1 MTRLIRSLSDHA
13 TTGPNYAEVG
23 ATRTGPLPAAGYHH
37 LHHTVRVG
45 RGRAAYL
52 AAGEAVTT
60 WAMHRAT
67 GARVTS
73 AAGRAEPGVTLE
85 VSLGFG
91 PVRFTAPCQ
100 VIWTTYTAS
109 ETGFAYGTR
118 TGHPECGEES
128 FVVDLREDGSVW
140 FTVTAFSRAA
150 AWYTRLGGPVVRWLQ
165 HAYARMLGR
174 TLAEL
179 VARRAADPAGALPGD
194 RSELRSFC
202 THPCSSKEAAMSQ
215 YDEYTN
221 PSQAEGERLDEDMD
235 ATQKAHVHAEVT
247 RTTPSQAEGE
257 RTADDDDRKR

>member
-1 MTRLIRSLSDHA
+1 MTRLIRSLSDPTA
-13 TTGPNYAEVG
+13 PGPNYAEVG
-23 ATRTGPLPAAGYHH
+23 ATRTGPLPAGYHH

-45 RGRAAYL
+45 QGSAAYR

-60 WAMHRAT
+60 WAMHRTT

-100 VIWTTYTAS
+100 VIWTTHTAS

-118 TGHPECGEES
+118 PGHPECGEES
-128 FVVDLREDGSVW
+128 FVVALHEDGSVW

-150 AWYTRLGGPVVRWLQ
+150 AWYTRLGGPVVRALQ

-174 TLAEL
+174 ALTEL
-179 VARRAADPAGALPGD
+179 VADLPDLPED
-194 RSELRSFC
+194 R
-202 THPCSSKEAAMSQ
+202 
-215 YDEYTN
+215 
-221 PSQAEGERLDEDMD
+221 
-235 ATQKAHVHAEVT
+235 
-247 RTTPSQAEGE
+247 
-257 RTADDDDRKR
+257 